1 MALNSR
7 RHTVPA
13 GTDQSVSRATI
24 FETFGNSIHD
34 VVPVANSTDRAQLV
48 SDLTAAGRTPTT
60 TDPLVVYRAD
70 APGLHRFEWSPDGS
84 AWIPVDGVLR
94 FADKAAAT
102 AWATANASMLT
113 AGDEAIIGGVRVP
126 WSGTEWELW
135 PWENITPAAGWTA
148 NTGSGTPR
156 IRRDGH
162 IVTYQGGVYGSGAET
177 FVNIPRWARPDR
189 QTAVPVL
196 MDNGSTFGVFTIFTG
211 GAIAASGNVHVRA
224 LAQWWVS

>member
-13 GTDQSVSRATI
+13 GTEQSVNRATI

-34 VVPVANSTDRAQLV
+34 VIPVANSTDRAQLV
-48 SDLTAAGRTPTT
+48 SDLTAAGRKPTT

-84 AWIPVDGVLR
+84 AWIPVDGVMR

-102 AWATANASMLT
+102 AWATANPSMLT

-126 WSGTEWELW
+126 WSGTEWEWW
-135 PWENITPAAGWTA
+135 PWETITPAAGWTG
-148 NTGSGTPR
+148 NTGAGAPR
-156 IRRDGH
+156 ISRLGRE
-162 IVTYQGGVYGSGAET
+162 VVYQGGVYGGTGDVFTLPSWARSPRQLGKPVLLASGA
-177 FVNIPRWARPDR
+177 V
-189 QTAVPVL
+189 
-196 MDNGSTFGVFTIFTG
+196 GVFTIFTG
-211 GAIAASGNVHVRA
+211 GAVQAAGDIHSRA
-224 LAQWWVS
+224 EVTWVVG